1 MFILVLV
8 LVVDFVSVG
17 GKLVIFLVVVLLFLF

>member
-1 MFILVLV
+1 VFILVLV